1 MVSDLLDSGDIFL
14 GFSFD
19 CLGLVNL
26 FKRHLTFPQF
36 LGSNSPFILESYVN
50 HLRARLDAN
59 LLAVVKQ

>member
-26 FKRHLTFPQF
+26 FKRHLTLPQF
-36 LGSNSPFILESYVN
+36 L
-50 HLRARLDAN
+50 
-59 LLAVVKQ
+59 VVIPLSFWNPTSTT